1 MHQSTGA
8 HQRRHSRMQVNM
20 TKMPEKIFM
29 RKNHQSG
36 FTLLEVLIALL
47 ILSIGLLGLAAL
59 QTTGLRSNQMA
70 SMRTLATQ
78 TAYDITDRMRAN
90 EMSTGITREPATG
103 KITYNSA
110 NDDYLIAFDA
120 SDPTATVD
128 CATAECTHQELAL
141 YDLAQWRAAVALLPG
156 GKSEIVC
163 QDEAG
168 AACADGDVDF
178 PNEINHVITVYWN
191 EARSK
196 TAVNHNCPP
205 VDDTDLRCFR
215 LSYTE

>member
-1 MHQSTGA
+1 
-8 HQRRHSRMQVNM
+8 M
-20 TKMPEKIFM
+20 TKLPARISIQKEY
-29 RKNHQSG
+29 HSG

-70 SMRTLATQ
+70 SMRTLATT
-78 TAYDITDRMRAN
+78 TAYDIIDRMRAN
-90 EMSTGITREPATG
+90 EIRTGITRDPGTG
-103 KITYNSA
+103 KITYTAA
-110 NDDYLIAFDA
+110 NDDYLIAIDA
-120 SDPTATVD
+120 SDPTAPVD
-128 CATAECTHQELAL
+128 CATTECTHQELAS
-141 YDLAQWRAAVALLPG
+141 YDLAQWRTAVALLPG
-156 GKSEIVC
+156 GESEIVC

-168 AACADGDVDF
+168 AACVDGDVDF

-215 LSYTE
+215 LSYTK